1 VDSIRFKLYL
11 RPKHSKSDAEEEMPP
26 LPLNKTV
33 EQVFGDFLRYLY
45 ECTRQYI
52 RETHAGGPDLWE
64 SLEGSTEI
72 VLTHPNGWEGAQQ
85 SQMRSAAVYAGLI
98 PGTPEGHARVKF
110 VTEGEASLHYCIG
123 NNYATDV
130 IKVGN
135 VLLRIVVLSY
145 WSGAWTERPGRPYY

>member
-1 VDSIRFKLYL
+1 MDSFRFKLYL
-11 RPKHSKSDAEEEMPP
+11 RPKHNKSDADEEMPP

-45 ECTRQYI
+45 QCTRQYI

-64 SLEGSTEI
+64 SLEGSTEF

-98 PGTPEGHARVKF
+98 PGTPEGHARIKF

-135 VLLRIVVLSY
+135 VSHRIVVLSD
-145 WSGAWTERPGRPYY
+145 WSGAWTERSGRPDY